1 MIKPKPFLKWVGGK
15 RQLIDKIKENLPEKF
30 NNYYEPFIGGGAL
43 FFELQPKVA
52 FINDYNS
59 ELINAYE
66 ILSNKEDTKKL
77 IEELLNHEK
86 NNSKEYYYQ
95 VRELD
100 RNPENFNKLSD
111 IKKAARTIY
120 LNKTSFNG
128 MYRVNSKNQF
138 NVPYNNNLKVNTFDN
153 DNLKAINDYFDNNKV
168 TILSGDFEDAVKTAK
183 KGDFVYFDPPYDN
196 IKEDTFTSYTD
207 QGFNREDQRRLF
219 ECFKK
224 LDKKGVYV
232 MLSNHN
238 TDFINNLYKEYNIKV
253 VNAKRSINSVG
264 NKRGKVEETI
274 ITNY

>member
-77 IEELLNHEK
+77 IKELLNHEK

-100 RNPENFNKLSD
+100 RDLENFNKLSD
-111 IKKAARTIY
+111 IKKAGRTIY

-153 DNLKAINDYFDNNKV
+153 DNLKAINNYFDNNKV
-168 TILSGDFEDAVKTAK
+168 TILNGDFEDAVKTAK

-238 TDFINNLYKEYNIKV
+238 TDFINDLYKEYNIKV